1 LFVWGPE
8 HSTSAYFLPWTESK
22 ETEAEEKAKDGEATQ
37 NADESTS
44 GKTEDLAAIQHAA
57 EEIQAFVAGVQQQEQ
72 TARDE
77 TETRA
82 STEVAAA
89 EASAE
94 GEKPEATRE
103 VEKDDQTKRIGFFG
117 FFAMLFERFCSPAN
131 KKKD

>member
-1 LFVWGPE
+1 LCE
-8 HSTSAYFLPWTESK
+8 ALNILHLRTWTESK
-22 ETEAEEKAKDGEATQ
+22 ETESEEKAKDGEATQ

-44 GKTEDLAAIQHAA
+44 GKTEDLAAVQHAA
-57 EEIQAFVAGVQQQEQ
+57 EEIQAFVAGVQQQ

-77 TETRA
+77 TEPGA
-82 STEVAAA
+82 STVVAAA
-89 EASAE
+89 EASAD
-94 GEKPEATRE
+94 GEKPEATTRE